1 MRLGEGFGEALGRL
15 WEALGG
21 VGKALGSLCKALG
34 GSGKAL
40 GGSRESAGAERND
53 APLYIKKIK
62 LPINRGATAYKYSL
76 REFPLSSR
84 SHWRR
89 DINHV
94 PTFFNLFNFLNL
106 FT

>member
-53 APLYIKKIK
+53 APLYIK
-62 LPINRGATAYKYSL
+62 NTN
-76 REFPLSSR
+76 SR
-84 SHWRR
+84 STAQRPHITSGSRSSL
-89 DINHV
+89 IGS
-94 PTFFNLFNFLNL
+94 LYI
-106 FT
+106 

>member
-53 APLYIKKIK
+53 APLYIKK
-62 LPINRGATAYKYSL
+62 NN
-76 REFPLSSR
+76 SR
-84 SHWRR
+84 STAQRPHITNTNTNTNSNTPAPWGNQAAGLCF
-89 DINHV
+89 ILCVSGPN
-94 PTFFNLFNFLNL
+94 
-106 FT
+106 

>member
-21 VGKALGSLCKALG
+21 FGKALGSLCKALG

-53 APLYIKKIK
+53 APLYIKKNSRSTAQRPHIRS
-62 LPINRGATAYKYSL
+62 INRYRISK
-76 REFPLSSR
+76 
-84 SHWRR
+84 
-89 DINHV
+89 I
-94 PTFFNLFNFLNL
+94 
-106 FT
+106 

>member
-53 APLYIKKIK
+53 APLYIKK
-62 LPINRGATAYKYSL
+62 LTPDQPRSDPIL
-76 REFPLSSR
+76 
-84 SHWRR
+84 
-89 DINHV
+89 
-94 PTFFNLFNFLNL
+94 FFMMNF
-106 FT
+106 T